1 MSRRSSRPD
10 GELVAEESRGQRGSG
25 YGLGLSTR
33 TQVTGYQF
41 LARRTSMA
49 LTRWRVRM
57 EIEPGRRQTL
67 SVVASVSAA
76 LVICLGALLW
86 SFLSPSGTINESPII
101 ADKDSGA
108 LYVRVGDRLY
118 PALNL
123 ASARLITG
131 RPDNPHLVR
140 GSQIANLP
148 RGPLVGIPG
157 APSNFAPKS
166 PQTSSW
172 LICDTVAS
180 STGLASPSGVTTT
193 VIDGTPDLSGHRR
206 VLTGSDAVVLSY
218 GQDPW
223 VIRQG
228 RRSRID
234 ATNRSVLL
242 PLGLTPEQVSMAKP
256 MSRALFDALPVGP
269 ELTVP
274 EIQNAGGAATFP
286 GAPGPVGTVL
296 VTPQISGPQQYSLVL
311 TDGVQT
317 LPPLVAQILQN
328 AGGPGNGKPVTVQPA
343 ELAKVTVVN
352 KLDLSSYPD
361 NPLNVMDI
369 RENPATCWWWEK
381 TSGENRA
388 RVEVISGPTVPVAH
402 TNANNVVSLVKAD
415 TTGREADQVYF
426 GPTYAKFLAFTLKHP
441 GPKTT
446 ESLWWLTDA
455 GARFGVDDT
464 RDVREALGLQTKPS
478 LAPWVARRPLPQGP
492 TLARAD
498 ALVEHDTLP
507 MDMSPAELV
516 VPR

>member
-1 MSRRSSRPD
+1 M
-10 GELVAEESRGQRGSG
+10 AEESRGQRGSG

-41 LARRTSMA
+41 LARRTAMA

-57 EIEPGRRQTL
+57 EVEPGRRQTL
-67 SVVASVSAA
+67 AVVASVSAA
-76 LVICLGALLW
+76 VVICLGALLY
-86 SFLSPSGTINESPII
+86 SFISPSGQISESPII
-101 ADKDSGA
+101 ADRDSGA

-140 GSQIANLP
+140 SSQIASLP
-148 RGPLVGIPG
+148 HGPLVGIPG
-157 APSNFAPKS
+157 APSNFAPKT
-166 PQTSSW
+166 PPASSW
-172 LICDTVAS
+172 LVCDTVAN
-180 STGLASPSGVTTT
+180 STGAGAPSGVTVT
-193 VIDGTPDLSGHRR
+193 VLDGTPDLSGHRR
-206 VLTGSDAVVLSY
+206 VLTGSDAVVLNYS
-218 GQDPW
+218 GETW
-223 VIRQG
+223 VIREG

-274 EIQNAGGAATFP
+274 EVQNAGNPAAFP
-286 GAPGPVGTVL
+286 GAPGPVGTVI

-317 LPPLVAQILQN
+317 LPPLVAQILEN
-328 AGGPGNGKPVTVQPA
+328 AGPGNTKPVTVEPSA
-343 ELAKVTVVN
+343 LAKMPVVN

-361 NPLNVMDI
+361 TPLNVMDI
-369 RENPATCWWWEK
+369 RENPATCWWWNK
-381 TSGENRA
+381 ASGENRA
-388 RVEVISGPTVPVAH
+388 RVQVVSGSTIPVA
-402 TNANNVVSLVKAD
+402 TKNMSNVVALVKAD

-426 GPTYAKFLAFTLKHP
+426 GPDYANFVAVTGNDP
-441 GPKTT
+441 GAKTT
-446 ESLWWLTDA
+446 ESVWWLTDA

-464 RDVREALGLQTKPS
+464 REIREALGLKTPPS
-478 LAPWVARRPLPQGP
+478 PAPWVALRLLPQGP
-492 TLARAD
+492 TLSRAD

-507 MDMSPAELV
+507 MDMSPAELA
-516 VPR
+516 VPK

>member
-1 MSRRSSRPD
+1 
-10 GELVAEESRGQRGSG
+10 VAEESRGQRGTG

-41 LARRTSMA
+41 LARRTAMA

-76 LVICLGALLW
+76 LVICLGALLY
-86 SFLSPSGTINESPII
+86 SFLSPAGTINDAPII

-140 GSQIANLP
+140 ASQIANLP

-172 LICDTVAS
+172 LICDTVAT

-206 VLTGSDAVVLSY
+206 VLNGSDAVVLSY

-274 EIQNAGGAATFP
+274 EVPNAGTPATFA
-286 GAPGPVGTVL
+286 GAPGPVGTVI

-311 TDGVQT
+311 ADGVQT
-317 LPPLVAQILQN
+317 LPPLVAQIMQN
-328 AGGPGNGKPVTVQPA
+328 AGGPGNAKPVTVEPSA
-343 ELAKVTVVN
+343 LAKMPVVN
-352 KLDLSSYPD
+352 KLDLSAYPD

-369 RENPATCWWWEK
+369 RDNPATCWWWQK

-388 RVEVISGPTVPVAH
+388 RIQVVSGASLPVVQKDVAK
-402 TNANNVVSLVKAD
+402 VVSLVKAD
-415 TTGREADQVYF
+415 TTGRQADQVFF
-426 GPTYAKFLAFTLKHP
+426 GPDYANFVAVTGNDP
-441 GPKTT
+441 GAKTT

-464 RDVREALGLQTKPS
+464 RDVRDALGLKSVPS
-478 LAPWVARRPLPQGP
+478 LAPWVALRLLPQGP
-492 TLARAD
+492 TLSRAD

>member
-1 MSRRSSRPD
+1 
-10 GELVAEESRGQRGSG
+10 
-25 YGLGLSTR
+25 
-33 TQVTGYQF
+33 
-41 LARRTSMA
+41 
-49 LTRWRVRM
+49 M
-57 EIEPGRRQTL
+57 EVEPGRRQNL
-67 SVVASVSAA
+67 AIVASVSAA

-86 SFLSPSGTINESPII
+86 SFISPAGQINESPII
-101 ADKDSGA
+101 ADRDSGA
-108 LYVRVGDRLY
+108 LYVRVGDKLY

-140 GSQIANLP
+140 SSQIASMP

-157 APSNFAPKS
+157 APSNFSPKS
-166 PQTSSW
+166 PPASSW
-172 LICDTVAS
+172 LVCDTVAS
-180 STGLASPSGVTTT
+180 STSVATPSGATVT
-193 VIDGTPDLSGHRR
+193 VIDGTPDLSGHHR
-206 VLTGSDAVVLSY
+206 VLNGSDAVVLSY
-218 GQDPW
+218 GGDAW
-223 VIRQG
+223 VIREG

-274 EIQNAGGAATFP
+274 EIPNAGSPATFA
-286 GAPGPVGTVL
+286 GAPGPVGTVI

-311 TDGVQT
+311 ADGVQT

-328 AGGPGNGKPVTVQPA
+328 AGPGNAKPVTVEPSA
-343 ELAKVTVVN
+343 LAKMPVVN

-369 RENPATCWWWEK
+369 RENPATCWWWQK

-388 RVEVISGPTVPVAH
+388 RIQVVSGATLPVTAKDMGK
-402 TNANNVVSLVKAD
+402 VVSLVKAD
-415 TTGREADQVYF
+415 TTGRQADQVFF
-426 GPTYAKFLAFTLKHP
+426 GPDYANFVAVTGNDP
-441 GPKTT
+441 GATTT

-455 GARFGVDDT
+455 GARFGVDNT
-464 RDVREALGLQTKPS
+464 REVLEALGLKTRPS
-478 LAPWVARRPLPQGP
+478 LAPWVALRLLPQGP
-492 TLARAD
+492 TLSRAD

-516 VPR
+516 VPK

>member
-1 MSRRSSRPD
+1 M
-10 GELVAEESRGQRGSG
+10 AEESRGQRGSG

-41 LARRTSMA
+41 LARRTAMA

-57 EIEPGRRQTL
+57 EVEPGRRQTL
-67 SVVASVSAA
+67 AVVASVSAA
-76 LVICLGALLW
+76 MVICLGALLW
-86 SFLSPSGTINESPII
+86 SFISPSGQINESPII
-101 ADKDSGA
+101 ADRDSGA

-140 GSQIANLP
+140 SSQIATLP
-148 RGPLVGIPG
+148 RGPMVGIPG
-157 APSNFAPKS
+157 APSNFHTTS
-166 PQTSSW
+166 PSTSSW
-172 LICDTVAS
+172 LVCDTVAT
-180 STGLASPSGVTTT
+180 STGVGAPSGVTVT
-193 VIDGTPDLSGHRR
+193 VIDGNPDLSNHRR
-206 VLTGSDAVVLSY
+206 VLSGSDAVVLSY
-218 GQDPW
+218 GGDAW
-223 VIRQG
+223 VIREG

-242 PLGLTPEQVSMAKP
+242 PLGLTPEQVGQAKP

-274 EIQNAGGAATFP
+274 QVQNAGTGASFP
-286 GAPGPVGTVL
+286 GAPGPIGTVI

-311 TDGVQT
+311 ADGVQT

-328 AGGPGNGKPVTVQPA
+328 AGPGNTKPVTVEPSA
-343 ELAKVTVVN
+343 LAKMPVVN

-361 NPLNVMDI
+361 APLNVADI
-369 RENPATCWWWEK
+369 RENPATCWWWQK
-381 TSGENRA
+381 TAGENRA
-388 RVEVISGPTVPVAH
+388 RIQVVSGATIPVA
-402 TNANNVVSLVKAD
+402 AKDESKVVSLVKAD
-415 TTGREADQVYF
+415 TTGREADQVFF
-426 GPTYAKFLAFTLKHP
+426 GPDYGNFVAVTGNDP
-441 GPKTT
+441 GAKTT

-464 RDVREALGLQTKPS
+464 REVREALGLKSKPS
-478 LAPWVARRPLPQGP
+478 LAPWVALRLLPQGP
-492 TLARAD
+492 TLSRAD

-507 MDMSPAELV
+507 MDMSPAELA
-516 VPR
+516 VPK

>member
-1 MSRRSSRPD
+1 
-10 GELVAEESRGQRGSG
+10 
-25 YGLGLSTR
+25 
-33 TQVTGYQF
+33 
-41 LARRTSMA
+41 
-49 LTRWRVRM
+49 
-57 EIEPGRRQTL
+57 
-67 SVVASVSAA
+67 
-76 LVICLGALLW
+76 VICLGALLW
-86 SFLSPSGTINESPII
+86 SFISPSGQINESPII
-101 ADKDSGA
+101 ADRDSGA

-140 GSQIANLP
+140 SSQIAKLP
-148 RGPLVGIPG
+148 RGPMVGIPG
-157 APSNFAPKS
+157 APSTFGPTS
-166 PQTSSW
+166 PPSSSW
-172 LICDTVAS
+172 LVCDTVG
-180 STGLASPSGVTTT
+180 STGVGSPSGVTVT
-193 VIDGTPDLSGHRR
+193 VIDGSPDLGSHRR

-218 GQDPW
+218 GGDAW

-228 RRSRID
+228 RRSRVD
-234 ATNRSVLL
+234 GANRAVLL
-242 PLGLTPEQVSMAKP
+242 PLGMTPEQVSMAKP

-274 EIQNAGGAATFP
+274 EVQNAGTQASFP

-311 TDGVQT
+311 ADGVQT

-328 AGGPGNGKPVTVQPA
+328 AGGPNNAKPVTVEPA
-343 ELAKVTVVN
+343 ALAKMPVVN
-352 KLDLSSYPD
+352 KLDLSAYPD

-388 RVEVISGPTVPVAH
+388 RVEVISGPTIPVAH
-402 TNANNVVSLVKAD
+402 ANTNKVVSLVKAD

-426 GPTYAKFLAFTLKHP
+426 GPNFANFVAVTGNDPAAKTN
-441 GPKTT
+441 

-478 LAPWVARRPLPQGP
+478 QAPWVALRLLPQGP
-492 TLARAD
+492 TLSRAD
-498 ALVEHDTLP
+498 ALVQHDTLP
-507 MDMSPAELV
+507 IDMSPAELV
-516 VPR
+516 VPK

>member
-1 MSRRSSRPD
+1 
-10 GELVAEESRGQRGSG
+10 
-25 YGLGLSTR
+25 
-33 TQVTGYQF
+33 
-41 LARRTSMA
+41 
-49 LTRWRVRM
+49 M
-57 EIEPGRRQTL
+57 EVEPGRRQNL
-67 SVVASVSAA
+67 AIVASVSAA

-86 SFLSPSGTINESPII
+86 SFISPSGQINESPII
-101 ADKDSGA
+101 ADRDSGA
-108 LYVRVGDRLY
+108 LYVRVGDKLY

-140 GSQIANLP
+140 SSQIASMP

-157 APSNFAPKS
+157 APSNFSPKS
-166 PQTSSW
+166 PPASSW
-172 LICDTVAS
+172 LVCDTVAS
-180 STGLASPSGVTTT
+180 STSVATPSGATVT
-193 VIDGTPDLSGHRR
+193 VIDGTPDLSGHHR
-206 VLTGSDAVVLSY
+206 VLNGSDAVVLSY
-218 GQDPW
+218 GGDAW
-223 VIRQG
+223 VIREG

-242 PLGLTPEQVSMAKP
+242 PLGLTPEQVSTAKP

-274 EIQNAGGAATFP
+274 EIPNAGSPATFA
-286 GAPGPVGTVL
+286 GAPGPVGTVI

-311 TDGVQT
+311 ADGVQT

-328 AGGPGNGKPVTVQPA
+328 AGPGNAKPVTVEPSA
-343 ELAKVTVVN
+343 LAKMPVVN

-369 RENPATCWWWEK
+369 RENPATCWWWQK

-388 RVEVISGPTVPVAH
+388 RIQVVSGATLPVTAKDMGK
-402 TNANNVVSLVKAD
+402 VVSLVKAD
-415 TTGREADQVYF
+415 TTGRQADQVFF
-426 GPTYAKFLAFTLKHP
+426 GPDYANFVAVTGNDP
-441 GPKTT
+441 GATTT

-455 GARFGVDDT
+455 GARFGVDGT
-464 RDVREALGLQTKPS
+464 REALEALGLKTRPS
-478 LAPWVARRPLPQGP
+478 LAPWVALRLLPQGP
-492 TLARAD
+492 TLSRAD

-516 VPR
+516 VPK

>member
-1 MSRRSSRPD
+1 M
-10 GELVAEESRGQRGSG
+10 AEESRGQRGSG

-57 EIEPGRRQTL
+57 EVEPGRRQTL
-67 SVVASVSAA
+67 AIVASVSAA
-76 LVICLGALLW
+76 VVICLGALLY
-86 SFLSPSGTINESPII
+86 SFISPAGTVGDSPII
-101 ADKDSGA
+101 ADRDSGA
-108 LYVRVGDRLY
+108 LYVRVGDKLY

-140 GSQIANLP
+140 ASQIANIP
-148 RGPLVGIPG
+148 RGPMVGIPG
-157 APSNFAPKS
+157 APSNFGAKTPPS
-166 PQTSSW
+166 SSW
-172 LICDTVAS
+172 LICDAVAG
-180 STGLASPSGVTTT
+180 STGVGAPSGVTVT
-193 VIDGTPDLSGHRR
+193 VIDGTPDLSNRR
-206 VLTGSDAVVLSY
+206 HVLSGSDAVVLSY
-218 GQDPW
+218 SGDTW
-223 VIRQG
+223 VIREG

-234 ATNRSVLL
+234 AANRSVLL

-274 EIQNAGGAATFP
+274 EVQNAGTPATFP
-286 GAPGPVGTVL
+286 GAPGPVGTIL

-311 TDGVQT
+311 PDGVQT
-317 LPPLVAQILQN
+317 LPPLVAQIMQN
-328 AGGPGNGKPVTVQPA
+328 AGGANNSKPVTVEPA
-343 ELAKVTVVN
+343 ALAKMPVVN

-361 NPLNVMDI
+361 NPLNVTDL
-369 RENPATCWWWEK
+369 RENPATCWWWQK

-388 RVEVISGPTVPVAH
+388 RIQVVSGPTIPVSQPE
-402 TNANNVVSLVKAD
+402 TKKVVSLVKSD
-415 TTGREADQVYF
+415 TTGRTADQVYF
-426 GPTYAKFLAFTLKHP
+426 GPNFANFVAVTGNDP
-441 GPKTT
+441 GAKTT
-446 ESLWWLTDA
+446 ESLWWVTDA

-464 RDVREALGLQTKPS
+464 RDVREALGLQTQAS
-478 LAPWVARRPLPQGP
+478 LAPWVALRLLPQGP
-492 TLARAD
+492 TLSRAD

-516 VPR
+516 VPK

>member
-1 MSRRSSRPD
+1 M
-10 GELVAEESRGQRGSG
+10 AEESRGQRGSG
-25 YGLGLSTR
+25 YGLGLTTR
-33 TQVTGYQF
+33 TQVTGYSF
-41 LARRTSMA
+41 LARRTAMA

-57 EIEPGRRQTL
+57 EVEPGRRQNL
-67 SVVASVSAA
+67 AVIASVSAA

-86 SFLSPSGTINESPII
+86 SFISPSGQINESPII
-101 ADKDSGA
+101 ADRDSGA
-108 LYVRVGDRLY
+108 LYVRVGDKLY

-140 GSQIANLP
+140 SSQIASMA

-157 APSNFAPKS
+157 APSNFATKS
-166 PQTSSW
+166 PTSSSW
-172 LICDTVAS
+172 LVCDTVAG
-180 STGLASPSGVTTT
+180 STGTGSPSGVTVT
-193 VIDGTPDLSGHRR
+193 VIDGTPDLSSHRR
-206 VLTGSDAVVLSY
+206 VLNGSDAVVLSY
-218 GQDPW
+218 GGDAW

-274 EIQNAGGAATFP
+274 DIQNAGAAATFP
-286 GAPGPVGTVL
+286 GAPGPIGTVI

-311 TDGVQT
+311 ADGVQT

-328 AGGPGNGKPVTVQPA
+328 AGPGNTKPVTVEPSA
-343 ELAKVTVVN
+343 LAKMPVVN

-361 NPLNVMDI
+361 NPLNVEDI

-388 RVEVISGPTVPVAH
+388 RVQVISGPTLPIAQKD
-402 TNANNVVSLVKAD
+402 TGRVVSLVKAD

-426 GPTYAKFLAFTLKHP
+426 GPDYANFVAVTGNDP
-441 GPKTT
+441 GAKTT

-464 RDVREALGLQTKPS
+464 RDVREALGLKNTPS
-478 LAPWVARRPLPQGP
+478 LAPWVALRLLPQGP
-492 TLARAD
+492 TLSRAD

-516 VPR
+516 VPK

>member
-1 MSRRSSRPD
+1 
-10 GELVAEESRGQRGSG
+10 
-25 YGLGLSTR
+25 
-33 TQVTGYQF
+33 
-41 LARRTSMA
+41 MA

-67 SVVASVSAA
+67 AVVASISAA
-76 LVICLGALLW
+76 LVVCLGALLW
-86 SFLSPSGTINESPII
+86 SFISPSGQINESPII
-101 ADKDSGA
+101 ADRDSGA
-108 LYVRVGDRLY
+108 LYVRVGDKLY

-140 GSQIANLP
+140 SGQIANLP

-157 APSNFAPKS
+157 APSNFAPKT
-166 PQTSSW
+166 PPASSW
-172 LICDTVAS
+172 LVCDTVAT
-180 STGLASPSGVTTT
+180 STGVGAPSGVTVT
-193 VIDGTPDLSGHRR
+193 VIDGVPDLSGHRQ
-206 VLTGSDAVVLSY
+206 VLNGSDAVVLNY
-218 GQDPW
+218 GGDAW

-256 MSRALFDALPVGP
+256 MSRALYDALPVGP

-274 EIQNAGGAATFP
+274 DVQNAGSPASFP
-286 GAPGPVGTVL
+286 GAPGPVGTVI

-311 TDGVQT
+311 ADGVQT

-328 AGGPGNGKPVTVQPA
+328 AGPGNTKPVTVEPSA
-343 ELAKVTVVN
+343 LAKMPVVN

-361 NPLNVMDI
+361 TPLNVMDI
-369 RENPATCWWWEK
+369 RENPATCWWWQK

-388 RVEVISGPTVPVAH
+388 RIQVVSGSTIPVA
-402 TNANNVVSLVKAD
+402 TKDASKVVSLVKAD

-426 GPTYAKFLAFTLKHP
+426 GPDYANFVAVTGNDP
-441 GPKTT
+441 GAKTT

-464 RDVREALGLQTKPS
+464 RDVREALGLKTMPS
-478 LAPWVARRPLPQGP
+478 LAPWVALRLLPQGP
-492 TLARAD
+492 TLSRAD

-516 VPR
+516 VPK